1 MQWGGGAG
9 KAAEAFHLQ
18 APVAA
23 MRAQPASGE
32 PPSPKDRA
40 RVRVSPSLQ
49 GSHGAAPALHSD
61 AADDAEYCAELEM
74 VPLHEAAAPSEACH
88 DEAGERAPFLPAE
101 MLMPKDVPR
110 NRSMLI
116 ARSEKAL
123 AHMLRHGCAR
133 QALMLGIIFLTLW
146 LVFMVFVLPVVD
158 ERDRA
163 RLKVPNSLA
172 EVQELYKLLGEYK
185 SQHYNVILLGFV
197 SAYLSKQTLALPGS
211 PLFNLLGGALF
222 GVPVGFVVC
231 LFCTSLGTAL
241 CYFFFHV
248 FGGPVVRWL
257 FLEQLVRLDQAVHH
271 HRRRL
276 FYYLTV
282 IRIFPMTPNFFINLA
297 APLIRLP
304 LVPHIAAA
312 TLGLSPITFLT
323 VQAGKT
329 LVSMHSLKDAV
340 DKKILFTL
348 GGLAVIATIPLFLR
362 RRVQQQLEHLSDTQ
376 PVEMPAV
383 LRAEGSLSSAQ

>member
-1 MQWGGGAG
+1 
-9 KAAEAFHLQ
+9 
-18 APVAA
+18 
-23 MRAQPASGE
+23 
-32 PPSPKDRA
+32 
-40 RVRVSPSLQ
+40 
-49 GSHGAAPALHSD
+49 
-61 AADDAEYCAELEM
+61 
-74 VPLHEAAAPSEACH
+74 
-88 DEAGERAPFLPAE
+88 
-101 MLMPKDVPR
+101 
-110 NRSMLI
+110 
-116 ARSEKAL
+116 
-123 AHMLRHGCAR
+123 
-133 QALMLGIIFLTLW
+133 MLGIIFLTLW

-231 LFCTSLGTAL
+231 LLCTSLGTAL

-323 VQAGKT
+323 VQAGET
-329 LVSMHSLKDAV
+329 LVSMHSLKDAI